1 MKITSILAIYTLFW
15 MLSLF
20 LVLPWGVRTSAEAGV
35 ETLPGHAESAP
46 HSFSFARVAL
56 RTTIV
61 SAILFGLY
69 YANYTQG
76 WLTVDQL
83 DWLNGRDPSVE
94 TPVR

>member
-1 MKITSILAIYTLFW
+1 MKLTSILAIYVLFW

-20 LVLPWGVRTSAEAGV
+20 LVLPWGVRTSEEAGA
-35 ETLPGHAESAP
+35 ETLAGHAESAP

-61 SAILFGLY
+61 ATILFGLF

-76 WLTVDQL
+76 WITVDQL
-83 DWLNGRDPSVE
+83 DFGHRAG
-94 TPVR
+94 